1 MAVADHD
8 DEPNTRLS
16 GARCRR
22 STASVQREAR
32 ADAKVSGYNCDQR

>member
-8 DEPNTRLS
+8 DEPNIRLS

-22 STASVQREAR
+22 SPASVQRQAR
-32 ADAKVSGYNCDQR
+32 AYAKSVGLQL